1 MELTQRL
8 KNADSELTAMT
19 MALEQQ
25 RKEAEDTLTLLA
37 AADKVQDDL
46 DMQLVAALLS
56 KTDTETQSGL

>member
-1 MELTQRL
+1 
-8 KNADSELTAMT
+8 MT